1 VSTRSPSQRAVQKV
15 MDEELEIAERR
26 GADRVRAQVRDLL
39 ADRRRVVRQGDHQI
53 EVVEVSAL
61 AELLLDG
68 SE

>member
-1 VSTRSPSQRAVQKV
+1 
-15 MDEELEIAERR
+15 MDAELEIAERR
-26 GADRVRAQVRDLL
+26 GADRVRAQVRDVL

>member
-1 VSTRSPSQRAVQKV
+1 VSTRSPSQRAVQKL
-15 MDEELEIAERR
+15 MNEELEIAERR

-61 AELLLDG
+61 AELLRDG
-68 SE
+68 PE